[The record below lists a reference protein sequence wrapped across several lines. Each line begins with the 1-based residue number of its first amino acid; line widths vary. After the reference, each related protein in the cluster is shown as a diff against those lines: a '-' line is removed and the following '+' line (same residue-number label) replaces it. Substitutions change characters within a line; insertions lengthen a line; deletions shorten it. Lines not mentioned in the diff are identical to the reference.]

1 MEVKVMFHSSAE
13 PSRRRELVGTLMEQ
27 SLRTAGTLV
36 VAVLLFAGLCVALLL
51 LQ

>member
-1 MEVKVMFHSSAE
+1 MFHSSAE
-13 PSRRRELVGTLMEQ
+13 IYRRRELVGTLMEQ

-36 VAVLLFAGLCVALLL
+36 VAVLIFAGLCVVLLL